1 MTAMEDWD
9 LARSA
14 AEGDRDAFAAL
25 VNRYR
30 QPVIRFCYRMAG
42 SMADAEDVAQETF
55 VNLYRSLGRL
65 RREHAFSTVVFCY
78 ARNAILNHLRGAGRR
93 RRHLQ
98 AFQHEQAGT
107 ASAALRPDRRAQ
119 AADAAAMLEAGIAAL
134 PPEFREVFILR
145 EFQGVDYQGIAE
157 IVGCPVGTVRNR
169 LARAREQLRA
179 QLADTYGDGIQ

>member
-98 AFQHEQAGT
+98 AFHTPPSHRCGV
-107 ASAALRPDRRAQ
+107 
-119 AADAAAMLEAGIAAL
+119 L
-134 PPEFREVFILR
+134 PPGRVHDLCR
-145 EFQGVDYQGIAE
+145 LHPHYKSS
-157 IVGCPVGTVRNR
+157 CRNR
-169 LARAREQLRA
+169 TSPRSVPAIWPCSPD
-179 QLADTYGDGIQ
+179 ADPPNPF